1 MRARVVLLY
10 FAKVLLELSE
20 FVGVS
25 GERGV
30 RFAVFCSKFHKS
42 KIIIR
47 YLYSLTPHYNQ

>member
-10 FAKVLLELSE
+10 LAKVLLELSE

-30 RFAVFCSKFHKS
+30 RFAVFRSKFHKS
-42 KIIIR
+42 NIIIG
-47 YLYSLTPHYNQ
+47 YLNSIRLHYNQ

>member
-10 FAKVLLELSE
+10 LAKVLLELSE

-42 KIIIR
+42 NIIIG
-47 YLYSLTPHYNQ
+47 YLNSLRQHYYQ